1 LVAPPIGLPF
11 RYHWFPLALL
21 EVSVTL
27 PPSKKV
33 VGPLG
38 VVVGVG
44 GVGFTVTM
52 VAAEVELLQP
62 PLVTIVV

>member
-1 LVAPPIGLPF
+1 MVAPAIGLPF

-27 PPSKKV
+27 PPSKNV

-38 VVVGVG
+38 VIVAVG
-44 GVGFTVTM
+44 GVGFTVTA
-52 VAAEVELLQP
+52 VAVEGEVLQP

>member
-1 LVAPPIGLPF
+1 VAPPIGLPF
-11 RYHWFPLALL
+11 RYHWLPLALL

-38 VVVGVG
+38 VIVGFAGTGFTATVVGAEEALLHPAV
-44 GVGFTVTM
+44 VTM
-52 VAAEVELLQP
+52 VV
-62 PLVTIVV
+62 